1 MENKV
6 SAWNYKGLIL
16 VIVFDMLIEY
26 FKYNDEIYKLYKLTP
41 TMADADSQTFWGRCS
56 VDGVWHA
63 RYLSGEKNL
72 NPSPINTM

>member
-41 TMADADSQTFWGRCS
+41 CFSFSTEF
-56 VDGVWHA
+56 
-63 RYLSGEKNL
+63 
-72 NPSPINTM
+72 